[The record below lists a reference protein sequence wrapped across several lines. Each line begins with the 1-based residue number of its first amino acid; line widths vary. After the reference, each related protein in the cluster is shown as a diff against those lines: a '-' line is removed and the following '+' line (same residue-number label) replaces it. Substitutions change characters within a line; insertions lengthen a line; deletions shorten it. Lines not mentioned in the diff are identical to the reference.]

1 MSITILY
8 GDIKKLNIDTAVEH
22 NTLCLNNSKYIK
34 DKSDKKAVKSVLSDI
49 KDVNKG
55 GAILVNDKKIKAKNT
70 LRPVEALN
78 FSSANKNDSSLY
90 VLYQEILNVA
100 IQMGSNN
107 IAIPVIRTKNEK
119 TSIENSILTGL
130 SVFEDYIRK
139 SGTDMD
145 IYFVLPNY
153 NTVRKYKSLFLNG
166 AIEDRLVYLINDD
179 GTIGSSINIH
189 DEMNKT
195 FLKKKLKAMQLT
207 EDKLFSIL
215 TKTIIG
221 LSLLIL
227 ILGKIFPIVRVS
239 GRSMYPTFN
248 DGNVLLLKKDLSEIH
263 RNDIVI
269 FDLSR
274 HFDDDERIKKEK
286 NKFMIKRVV
295 GLPGDSLTCTDGYL
309 YVNGTKEHQDF
320 NVPLENEGI
329 LIRTITLKSGQ
340 YFVMGDNRNN
350 SFDSRYYG
358 YITREDMY
366 GIYKCRL
373 IGNIFK

>member
-22 NTLCLNNSKYIK
+22 NTLCLNDLKYIK

-55 GAILVNDKKIKAKNT
+55 GAILVNDKKNKAKNT

-100 IQMGSNN
+100 IQMGSDN

-153 NTVRKYKSLFLNG
+153 NTVRKYKSLILNG
-166 AIEDRLVYLINDD
+166 TIEDRLVYLINDD

-215 TKTIIG
+215 AKTIIG

-309 YVNGTKEHQDF
+309 YVNGTKEYQDF

-329 LIRTITLKSGQ
+329 LTKTITLKSGQ